1 MRGVTGAR
9 TAAHTS
15 SDPRLTM
22 DTRQEPTL
30 TQTEDA
36 RFVAKPADPMS
47 RVSSSV
53 TSLCNVTR
61 STSTSG
67 SASGVSLLTY
77 CLPIVTSIPRTD
89 PYFQIPPKYSSIP
102 RAPHWT
108 WLFFCWSLPWPF
120 FLGELRLVYWVEHC
134 YHDSFQESD
143 SQNIMKSSK
152 CTLKLIEICIAFGL
166 QIMLDKRL
174 FPKQKPASWEL
185 ITWGTL

>member
-53 TSLCNVTR
+53 TSTR

-77 CLPIVTSIPRTD
+77 CLPIVTSIP
-89 PYFQIPPKYSSIP
+89 
-102 RAPHWT
+102 PHRP
-108 WLFFCWSLPWPF
+108 LFPNTTKIQLHSTSATLDMALLLLKLAVTL

-166 QIMLDKRL
+166 QIKLDKRL